1 MLETATAH
9 ASAGDIVTVPA
20 LVYANTRG
28 GSKRCIGK
36 SCIFWEA
43 AVAAEVCDFF
53 TSDHIG
59 GEMPN
64 RHRTSLFLNGVFM
77 LSYSFDVVRCSSCQI
92 YVRPHT
98 ARTRVY
104 RRVPS
109 CISSCT
115 LRRPHWCFTPPAI
128 VRPSTDLLRA
138 NVMRLGRECLQ
149 SHIADPQKQR
159 SEASANK
166 SHPLVG
172 TT

>member
-77 LSYSFDVVRCSSCQI
+77 LSYSFDVVRCCES
-92 YVRPHT
+92 VRSLCRSAQVHLRSPQVLPHL
-98 ARTRVY
+98 V
-104 RRVPS
+104 
-109 CISSCT
+109 
-115 LRRPHWCFTPPAI
+115 
-128 VRPSTDLLRA
+128 
-138 NVMRLGRECLQ
+138 
-149 SHIADPQKQR
+149 
-159 SEASANK
+159 K
-166 SHPLVG
+166 SM
-172 TT
+172 